1 MEENQ
6 NKELIK
12 NIALKMDTFLKSME
26 DNNNTFKEKINLL
39 NDNLISKIDNIND
52 RINNLENKIKKIKI
66 NKHFK
71 EDKKEIEIKRIN
83 NSREDKKNI
92 KDDPEKKSDNS
103 SDNKK
108 RRGPYKN
115 KNNKNDFLKS
125 IQYLQIKKNKET
137 RKHSLSNYNSKAKT
151 GYYYCSDNGCSGK
164 GLYKFNIDQCTE
176 FQKIKDNLEEFV
188 TTREHK

>member
-12 NIALKMDTFLKSME
+12 NIALKMDTFLKSIE

-52 RINNLENKIKKIKI
+52 RINNLENKIKKIEI

-83 NSREDKKNI
+83 NSREDKKI
-92 KDDPEKKSDNS
+92 
-103 SDNKK
+103 
-108 RRGPYKN
+108 
-115 KNNKNDFLKS
+115 LKM
-125 IQYLQIKKNKET
+125 IQKQYPIILPIIKK
-137 RKHSLSNYNSKAKT
+137 
-151 GYYYCSDNGCSGK
+151 GK
-164 GLYKFNIDQCTE
+164 SY
-176 FQKIKDNLEEFV
+176 
-188 TTREHK
+188 